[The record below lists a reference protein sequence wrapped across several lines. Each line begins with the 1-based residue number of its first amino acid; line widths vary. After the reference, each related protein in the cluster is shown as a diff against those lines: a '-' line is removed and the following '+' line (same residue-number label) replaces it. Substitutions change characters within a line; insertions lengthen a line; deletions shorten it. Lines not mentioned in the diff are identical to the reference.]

1 MGWMEFIE
9 MTKEEFRANLY
20 TALVATNQNPIAIQ
34 EQIKIAEAFV
44 FLDISADSERLDI
57 MDQAVNVVCDN
68 TLVGIKTREE
78 RQNLLQTVL
87 RDPMRH
93 QLRAYKNQ
101 LATYTE
107 NKKINPVS
115 VLLEDLF
122 FVLEKN
128 KESPDAEH
136 SGDYVAELTK
146 KQRSDAKTALKLIQQ
161 FNFETLPEM
170 IQQIALI
177 AHGEENITG
186 SLSK

>member
-1 MGWMEFIE
+1 

-115 VLLEDLF
+115 VLFDDLF
-122 FVLEKN
+122 SVLN
-128 KESPDAEH
+128 TN
-136 SGDYVAELTK
+136 Y
-146 KQRSDAKTALKLIQQ
+146 
-161 FNFETLPEM
+161 
-170 IQQIALI
+170 
-177 AHGEENITG
+177 
-186 SLSK
+186 SL